1 MPLRGRVS
9 RPPQRGGGAPHC
21 CPVVWTQVM
30 TGMRCSSDNCNRVR
44 IWCTAYETSNHVNPP
59 EVSRTYASVWNG
71 DAIGTGHAQSML
83 DSPAAWSAQNNNRD
97 QHMTIDAG
105 AVVQVAGLQ
114 TQGRADLDQWV
125 THYRV
130 EVSEDGEN
138 YSGVDGESSFPANS
152 DRDTKV
158 TSPALHR

>member
-1 MPLRGRVS
+1 MHEAEKPS
-9 RPPQRGGGAPHC
+9 
-21 CPVVWTQVM
+21 
-30 TGMRCSSDNCNRVR
+30 
-44 IWCTAYETSNHVNPP
+44 
-59 EVSRTYASVWNG
+59 
-71 DAIGTGHAQSML
+71 
-83 DSPAAWSAQNNNRD
+83 
-97 QHMTIDAG
+97 IDAG